1 MSSRLLTRKEAA
13 GVLGC
18 SVKTMVRIERRYRLD
33 PVTYTGLEPVFSE
46 ADVKKAQFR
55 RMADRRK
62 QIAKMRTRKKT
73 P

>member
-1 MSSRLLTRKEAA
+1 MTKLLTRKEAA

-18 SVKTMVRIERRYRLD
+18 SVKTMVRIERKYRLA
-33 PVTYTGLEPVFSE
+33 PITYTGLEPVFEESE
-46 ADVKKAQFR
+46 VKKAQFR

-62 QIAKMRTRKKT
+62 QISKMRARKKT